1 MFLSHNFS
9 SATRD
14 SRLLLASG
22 NRHLMAA
29 LSTDTFHIHMY
40 STLAVLCAHCIR
52 LSFSL
57 FLARALTFAV
67 SSSMHSGTMTNFS
80 GVTFNADLW
89 IHFFSLLISTLKNS
103 EIEHQK
109 PQTHAICV
117 VLRCMCVCVLFCSII
132 NIFETIN
139 IFFIILANLLF
150 ANYLGHIEDE
160 KGENKVISRLYH

>member
-89 IHFFSLLISTLKNS
+89 IHFFFAPYFHAEEFRNWTSKTADTCDLRG
-103 EIEHQK
+103 IEMY
-109 PQTHAICV
+109 V
-117 VLRCMCVCVLFCSII
+117 CVCFVLLNNQHIW
-132 NIFETIN
+132 NN
-139 IFFIILANLLF
+139 KHFFYYIGKSF
-150 ANYLGHIEDE
+150 
-160 KGENKVISRLYH
+160 VC